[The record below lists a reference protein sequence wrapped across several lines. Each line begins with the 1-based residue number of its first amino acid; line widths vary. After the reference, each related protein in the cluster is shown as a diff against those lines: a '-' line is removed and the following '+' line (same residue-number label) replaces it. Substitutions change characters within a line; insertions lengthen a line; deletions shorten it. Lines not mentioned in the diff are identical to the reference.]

1 MKRIKCLIIW
11 CFACVWTVVQ
21 AQPYVTKYK
30 WSKDGNQ
37 YYTIQS
43 GEIVRVNM
51 PDQTKTTLLTKADLT
66 TQSIQR
72 QVQPEDFSIS
82 EDGNKVLIYTNTKKV
97 WRYHTRG
104 DYWVYDMTSKAL
116 TQLGQGLPES
126 SLMFAKFSPDGKKAA
141 YSSGHNLY
149 VEDLTSHK
157 ITPLTKDGTDRII
170 NGTFDWV
177 YEEEFGARDGFRWSA
192 DSKKIAFWQVD
203 ARNIR
208 NFLMINNTDSIY
220 PFTVPVEYPVV
231 GQTPSAVKIGVVDID
246 NGKINWMQIP
256 GDSREHYL
264 PRMEWASNDQIV
276 VQQLDRKQQVST
288 LYLANAS
295 NGVAHSFY
303 KEQSDTWIDIKS
315 RWHGDNPIGWDFIEQ
330 GKAFLWVTEKDGWRH
345 IYRVDMEGHEKL
357 ITKGDYDILDLLT
370 VNEQEGYVYF
380 MASPDNATQKYLY
393 RTKLDG
399 SGKAERI
406 SPMNEQGTHAYNI
419 SPNGKYAEHSFS
431 NANTFPI
438 KDWVALP
445 SNKVIGNKAIA
456 RTLPPDFPKVKYIKI
471 TTDEGVT
478 MDASLTLPTGFD
490 STKKYPVVFY
500 VYTEPGSC
508 TVKDSWGNGRN
519 FLYQGDMQKDGYIYI
534 SIDGR
539 GTPAPKGAQW
549 RHSIYKKVGILNI
562 HDQYEAAKKVVQWPF
577 VDKDRVAVWG
587 WSGGGSTTLN
597 LMFQHPDI
605 YKTGIAVAAVANFLT
620 YDNVYQE
627 RYMGLPSDPDNT
639 YKSASPLSHADGLQG
654 NLLLI
659 HGSGDDNVHYQ
670 NAEMLINELIKHDKI
685 FSFMEF
691 PNRTHS
697 ISEGEGTSKF
707 LSHLYTHY
715 LLEHCPPGAK

>member
-1 MKRIKCLIIW
+1 MKRIKYLIIW

-51 PDQTKTTLLTKADLT
+51 PDQTTTTLLTKADLT
-66 TQSIQR
+66 TQSMHR

-104 DYWVYDMTSKAL
+104 DYWVYDISSKAL
-116 TQLGQGLPES
+116 TQLGKGLPES

-256 GDSREHYL
+256 GDSKEHYL

-357 ITKGDYDILDLLT
+357 VTKGDYDILDLLT

-399 SGKAERI
+399 SGRAERI

-539 GTPAPKGAQW
+539 GTPAPKGARW

-597 LMFQHPDI
+597 LMFQHPDV

-715 LLEHCPPGAK
+715 LQEHCPPGAK